1 MFAVFG
7 ALCAIYIICVR
18 HGVADALFSG
28 CAAAWFF
35 RLRRFA
41 AFPAHILAVGLF
53 RPCFRL
59 FRPLCCVLSLRADA
73 AAACAVS
80 AFLPSDISAEIVAA
94 FFGSRLLPLQRAVF
108 RAFQKAVFW
117 LAKGGLLQPERIPFC
132 TLKGHLLESGF
143 STPRAS
149 PHGSRRGRAEPCLGR
164 GHPEGVIRGVRQ
176 SEILL
181 LFIVRNIKFCL
192 KVNLCPDFVS
202 YYLSVGSNVFA

>member
-18 HGVADALFSG
+18 HGVAVALFFG

-35 RLRRFA
+35 RLRRFS

-59 FRPLCCVLSLRADA
+59 FRPLCCILLLRTDAPRLVLFLLFAVIYFCRNHGRILRRQTA
-73 AAACAVS
+73 A
-80 AFLPSDISAEIVAA
+80 VAKGC
-94 FFGSRLLPLQRAVF
+94 FSGLSKRSSFGSQKVVFCSPKGYLLHAERPPFRKWLFGVSGIASRQPSGQGRAV
-108 RAFQKAVFW
+108 
-117 LAKGGLLQPERIPFC
+117 
-132 TLKGHLLESGF
+132 
-143 STPRAS
+143 PRQ
-149 PHGSRRGRAEPCLGR
+149 
-164 GHPEGVIRGVRQ
+164 GHPEGIIRGVRR

-181 LFIVRNIKFCL
+181 LFIVRNIKFYV

>member
-18 HGVADALFSG
+18 HGVAAALFSG

-41 AFPAHILAVGLF
+41 AFPAHILAVRFFVRASAFSARCVAFCRCGLMLSRLVLFLLFCRQIFLPKSWPHSSTADCCRCKGLF
-53 RPCFRL
+53 SGLSKRPSFGLQKVVFCSPKGYLLHAERPPFRKWL
-59 FRPLCCVLSLRADA
+59 FGASGIASRQ
-73 AAACAVS
+73 
-80 AFLPSDISAEIVAA
+80 PS
-94 FFGSRLLPLQRAVF
+94 GQGRAV
-108 RAFQKAVFW
+108 
-117 LAKGGLLQPERIPFC
+117 
-132 TLKGHLLESGF
+132 
-143 STPRAS
+143 PRQ
-149 PHGSRRGRAEPCLGR
+149 
-164 GHPEGVIRGVRQ
+164 GHPKGIIRGVRR

-181 LFIVRNIKFCL
+181 LFIVRNIKFYL

>member
-18 HGVADALFSG
+18 HGVAAALFSG

-35 RLRRFA
+35 RLRRFS

-59 FRPLCCVLSLRADA
+59 FRPLCCALLLRTDAPRLVLFWLFAVRYFCRNHGRILRRQTA
-73 AAACAVS
+73 AV
-80 AFLPSDISAEIVAA
+80 AEDC
-94 FFGSRLLPLQRAVF
+94 FSWLSKRSSFGSQKVVFCSPKGYLLHAERPPFRKWLFGASGIASWQPSGQGRAV
-108 RAFQKAVFW
+108 
-117 LAKGGLLQPERIPFC
+117 
-132 TLKGHLLESGF
+132 
-143 STPRAS
+143 PRQ
-149 PHGSRRGRAEPCLGR
+149 
-164 GHPEGVIRGVRQ
+164 GHPEGIIRGVRQ

>member
-35 RLRRFA
+35 RLRRFSAVSASFLA
-41 AFPAHILAVGLF
+41 AGLF

-73 AAACAVS
+73 PGLCCFCFFAVRYFCRNHGRILRRQTAAVAKDCFSVLS
-80 AFLPSDISAEIVAA
+80 KRPSFGLQKVVFCSPKGYLLHAERPP
-94 FFGSRLLPLQRAVF
+94 FRKWLFGASGIASRQPSGQGRAV
-108 RAFQKAVFW
+108 
-117 LAKGGLLQPERIPFC
+117 
-132 TLKGHLLESGF
+132 
-143 STPRAS
+143 PRQ
-149 PHGSRRGRAEPCLGR
+149 
-164 GHPEGVIRGVRQ
+164 GHPEGIIRGVRR

>member
-1 MFAVFG
+1 MFAVSG

-18 HGVADALFSG
+18 HGVADALFSD

-35 RLRRFA
+35 RLRRFS

-59 FRPLCCVLSLRADA
+59 FRPLCCILLLRTDAPRLMPFWLFAVRYFCRNHGRILRRQTAAVAKGCFSGLSKRPSFGLQKVVFCSPKGYLLHAERPPFRKWLFA
-73 AAACAVS
+73 ASGIAS
-80 AFLPSDISAEIVAA
+80 RQPS
-94 FFGSRLLPLQRAVF
+94 GQGRAV
-108 RAFQKAVFW
+108 
-117 LAKGGLLQPERIPFC
+117 
-132 TLKGHLLESGF
+132 
-143 STPRAS
+143 PRQ
-149 PHGSRRGRAEPCLGR
+149 
-164 GHPEGVIRGVRQ
+164 GHPEGIIRGVRR

>member
-35 RLRRFA
+35 RLRRFS

-53 RPCFRL
+53 RPRFRL
-59 FRPLCCVLSLRADA
+59 FRPLCCVLSLRTDA
-73 AAACAVS
+73 PRLVLFLLFCRQM
-80 AFLPSDISAEIVAA
+80 FLPKLWPHSSAADCCRCKGL
-94 FFGSRLLPLQRAVF
+94 FFGLSKRSSFGLQKVVFCSPKGYLLHAERPPFRKWLFGASGIASRQLSGQGRAV
-108 RAFQKAVFW
+108 
-117 LAKGGLLQPERIPFC
+117 
-132 TLKGHLLESGF
+132 
-143 STPRAS
+143 PRQ
-149 PHGSRRGRAEPCLGR
+149 
-164 GHPEGVIRGVRQ
+164 GHPKGIIRGVRH

>member
-59 FRPLCCVLSLRADA
+59 FRPLCCVLSLRTDA
-73 AAACAVS
+73 PRLVLFLLFCRQI
-80 AFLPSDISAEIVAA
+80 FLPKSWPHSLAADCCRCKGLFFWTFQKVVFCSPKGYLLHAERPP
-94 FFGSRLLPLQRAVF
+94 FRKWLFGASGIASRQPSGQGRAV
-108 RAFQKAVFW
+108 
-117 LAKGGLLQPERIPFC
+117 
-132 TLKGHLLESGF
+132 
-143 STPRAS
+143 PRQ
-149 PHGSRRGRAEPCLGR
+149 
-164 GHPEGVIRGVRQ
+164 GHPEGIIRGVRH

>member
-7 ALCAIYIICVR
+7 ALCAIYIICVQ

-35 RLRRFA
+35 RLRRFS
-41 AFPAHILAVGLF
+41 AFPAHVLAAGLF

-73 AAACAVS
+73 PRLVLFLAFCRQI
-80 AFLPSDISAEIVAA
+80 FLPKSWPHSSTADCCRCKGLFSGLSKRPS
-94 FFGSRLLPLQRAVF
+94 FGSQKVVFCSPKGYLLHAERPPFRKWLFGASGIASRQPSGQGRAV
-108 RAFQKAVFW
+108 
-117 LAKGGLLQPERIPFC
+117 
-132 TLKGHLLESGF
+132 
-143 STPRAS
+143 PRQ
-149 PHGSRRGRAEPCLGR
+149 
-164 GHPEGVIRGVRQ
+164 GHPEDIIRGVRQ

-181 LFIVRNIKFCL
+181 LFIVRNIKFRL

>member
-18 HGVADALFSG
+18 HGVAAALFYG

-41 AFPAHILAVGLF
+41 AFPAPILAVGF
-53 RPCFRL
+53 F
-59 FRPLCCVLSLRADA
+59 VRA
-73 AAACAVS
+73 S
-80 AFLPSDISAEIVAA
+80 AFFARCVAFCRCGQMLSRLMSFWLFCRQIFLPKSWPHSSAAYCCRCKGL
-94 FFGSRLLPLQRAVF
+94 FSGLSKRPSFGSQKVVFCSPKGYLLHAERPPFRKWLFSASGIASRQPSGQGRAV
-108 RAFQKAVFW
+108 
-117 LAKGGLLQPERIPFC
+117 
-132 TLKGHLLESGF
+132 
-143 STPRAS
+143 PRQ
-149 PHGSRRGRAEPCLGR
+149 
-164 GHPEGVIRGVRQ
+164 GHPEGIIRGVRH

>member
-18 HGVADALFSG
+18 HGVAAALFYG

-35 RLRRFA
+35 RLRRFS

-59 FRPLCCVLSLRADA
+59 FCPLCCVLSLLTDA
-73 AAACAVS
+73 IAAYAVL
-80 AFLPSDISAEIVAA
+80 AFCRQIFLPKSWPHSSAADCCRCKGL
-94 FFGSRLLPLQRAVF
+94 FFGLSKRPSFGSQKVVFCSPKRYLLHAERPPFRKWLFDASGIASRQPSGQGRAV
-108 RAFQKAVFW
+108 
-117 LAKGGLLQPERIPFC
+117 
-132 TLKGHLLESGF
+132 
-143 STPRAS
+143 PRQ
-149 PHGSRRGRAEPCLGR
+149 
-164 GHPEGVIRGVRQ
+164 GHPEGIIRGVRR

>member
-35 RLRRFA
+35 RLRRFSAVSATFLA
-41 AFPAHILAVGLF
+41 AGLF

-73 AAACAVS
+73 AAAYAVL
-80 AFLPSDISAEIVAA
+80 AFCRQIFLPKSWPHSSAADCCRCKGLFSWLSERPSFGSQKVVFCSPKGYLSHAERPPFRKWLFGASDIA
-94 FFGSRLLPLQRAVF
+94 SRQPSGQGRAV
-108 RAFQKAVFW
+108 
-117 LAKGGLLQPERIPFC
+117 
-132 TLKGHLLESGF
+132 
-143 STPRAS
+143 PRQ
-149 PHGSRRGRAEPCLGR
+149 
-164 GHPEGVIRGVRQ
+164 GHPEGIIRGVRR

>member
-18 HGVADALFSG
+18 HGVAAASFFG
-28 CAAAWFF
+28 CVAAWFF
-35 RLRRFA
+35 RLRRFSAVSAPFLA
-41 AFPAHILAVGLF
+41 AGLF
-53 RPCFRL
+53 RPCSRL
-59 FRPLCCVLSLRADA
+59 FRPLCCVLLLRANA

-80 AFLPSDISAEIVAA
+80 SFFAVRYFCRNHGRILRRQTAAVAKGCFSGLSKRPSFGLQKVVFCSPKGYLLHAERPP
-94 FFGSRLLPLQRAVF
+94 FRKWLFGVSGIASRQPSGQGRAV
-108 RAFQKAVFW
+108 
-117 LAKGGLLQPERIPFC
+117 
-132 TLKGHLLESGF
+132 
-143 STPRAS
+143 PRQ
-149 PHGSRRGRAEPCLGR
+149 
-164 GHPEGVIRGVRQ
+164 GHPEGIIRGVRR

>member
-18 HGVADALFSG
+18 HGVAAALFSG

-41 AFPAHILAVGLF
+41 TFPAPYSRRGAFSSALPPFSPAVL
-53 RPCFRL
+53 CF
-59 FRPLCCVLSLRADA
+59 A
-73 AAACAVS
+73 AADRRSAAYAVS
-80 AFLPSDISAEIVAA
+80 AFAVRYFCRNRGRILRRQTAAVAKGCFSGLSKRPSFDLQKVVFCSPKGYLLHAERPP
-94 FFGSRLLPLQRAVF
+94 FRKLLFGASGIASRQPSGQGRAV
-108 RAFQKAVFW
+108 
-117 LAKGGLLQPERIPFC
+117 
-132 TLKGHLLESGF
+132 
-143 STPRAS
+143 PR
-149 PHGSRRGRAEPCLGR
+149 L
-164 GHPEGVIRGVRQ
+164 GHPEGIIRGVRR